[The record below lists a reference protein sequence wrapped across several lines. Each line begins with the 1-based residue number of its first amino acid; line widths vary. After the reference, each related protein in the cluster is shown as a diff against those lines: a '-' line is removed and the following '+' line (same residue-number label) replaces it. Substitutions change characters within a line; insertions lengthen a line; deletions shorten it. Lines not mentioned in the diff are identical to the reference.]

1 MYALNNCSLFN
12 GESFEENKAII
23 IDGERVQSVIN
34 CEDIGSIDTVDL
46 SGTLCVPGFI
56 DLQVN
61 GGGGLLFNDSP
72 TKFAIDKIYKSHRR
86 FGTTSICPTFITDSY
101 EKLKS
106 AITAVSECDSEKIP
120 AVHIEGFSVSREKSG
135 IHDKRFIKDFTQED
149 AREILN
155 TASCKKIVT
164 LAPEETSADV
174 IRLLK
179 DGGVVVFGGHSNASY
194 EAFTE
199 FLEIGGIGATH
210 LYNAMSGMTSRAPG
224 VCGAVLGSRCA
235 YAGIIADGHHVHFAC
250 VRIAKRLMGERL
262 FLVTDAMPPACSDI
276 KEYLLYENHIT
287 VKNGVCISDDG
298 VIAGSCLSMAEA
310 VKNCVKHCEIQLSE
324 ALRMASLYPARI
336 LSRENSLGRI
346 AHGYFADISILS
358 NELAPIGTVVK
369 GDLMRA

>member
-12 GESFEENKAII
+12 GEFFEENKAIV
-23 IDGERVQSVIN
+23 IDGERIHSVVN
-34 CEDIGSIDTVDL
+34 CEDIGSIDSVDL
-46 SGTLCVPGFI
+46 DGALCVPGFI

-72 TKFAIDKIYKSHRR
+72 TKSAIDEIYKSHRR
-86 FGTTSICPTFITDSY
+86 FGTTSICPTFITDSC

-106 AITAVSECDSEKIP
+106 AIGAVSACDSEKIP
-120 AVHIEGFSVSREKSG
+120 AVHIEGFSISREKSG
-135 IHDKRFIKDFTQED
+135 IHDKRFIRKFTQED
-149 AREILN
+149 ARGILN
-155 TASCKKIVT
+155 AASCKKIIT
-164 LAPEETSADV
+164 LAPEETPADV
-174 IRLLK
+174 VRLLK
-179 DGGVVVFGGHSNASY
+179 DGGAVVFGGHSNASY
-194 EAFTE
+194 ESFTE
-199 FLEIGGIGATH
+199 FLENGGIGATH

-224 VCGAVLGSRCA
+224 VCGAVLDSCSA

-276 KEYLLYENHIT
+276 EEYVLYGNHIT
-287 VKNGVCISDDG
+287 VKSGVCVSDDG

-310 VKNCVKHCEIQLSE
+310 VNNCVKHCEIPLFE

-336 LSRENSLGRI
+336 LSRENNLGRI

-358 NELAPIGTVVK
+358 GELAPIGTVVK